1 MSDVIVRKVGN
12 IFSENGLMKDKM
24 IIVEIR
30 KERTSMELL
39 EKVLDDNNLFEAY
52 KQVYKNKGTSGVDD
66 ITVEELGQYM
76 YLHKEEIKEQIR
88 NRKYKPSSVRR
99 VYIPKDN
106 GDKRGLGI
114 PTVVDRLI
122 QQAIVQVLSPI
133 YEQQFSETSFGFRPN
148 RSCEMAI
155 IKLLEYFNDG
165 YTWIVD
171 IDLQKFFDT
180 VCHDKLISIIMK
192 TVHDG
197 ELVSLIRKYLV
208 SGVMEKGVVSP
219 TKVGTPQGGNLS
231 PLLSNIMLNELDKEL
246 EKRGL
251 RFTRYADD
259 CIIVVQSEKAANR
272 VMESITKFIKKKL
285 GLKVNVEKSKIARP
299 NQIKYLGFG
308 FYYTKTG
315 KIKPKSHLKSIQ
327 KFKRKLKQLTKRSW
341 SISLRDRIIK
351 LNQVIR
357 GWINYFRIADMKTC
371 MSSISEHL
379 RRRIRCIIWKQWK
392 TCKHRYKCLLR
403 LGVSKEKARRTS
415 YSRASYWHNSMSIV
429 VSVAI
434 SNERLKRK
442 GLVFPLDYYLK
453 VHTVI

>member
-1 MSDVIVRKVGN
+1 
-12 IFSENGLMKDKM
+12 
-24 IIVEIR
+24 
-30 KERTSMELL
+30 
-39 EKVLDDNNLFEAY
+39 
-52 KQVYKNKGTSGVDD
+52 
-66 ITVEELGQYM
+66 M

-88 NRKYKPSSVRR
+88 TRKYKPSPVRR

-122 QQAIVQVLSPI
+122 QQAILQVLSPI
-133 YEQQFSETSFGFRPN
+133 YEQQFSETSYGFRPN

-155 IKLLEYFNDG
+155 IKLLEYFNNG
-165 YTWIVD
+165 YMWIVD

-180 VCHDKLISIIMK
+180 VCHDKLIAIIMK
-192 TVHDG
+192 TIHDG

-208 SGVMEKGVVSP
+208 SGVMENGVVSP

-272 VMESITKFIKKKL
+272 VIESITKFIEKKL
-285 GLKVNVEKSKIARP
+285 GLKVNVEKSKVTRP
-299 NQIKYLGFG
+299 DQIKYLGYG

-315 KIKPKSHLKSIQ
+315 IIKPKPHLKSIQ

-341 SISLRDRIIK
+341 SISLEERIVK

-357 GWINYFRIADMKTC
+357 GWINYFRITDMKTY
-371 MSSISEHL
+371 MTSISKHL

-392 TCKHRYKCLLR
+392 TCDNRIRCLKK
-403 LGVSKEKARRTS
+403 LGVYENKAKMCA
-415 YSRASYWHNSMSIV
+415 YSRKSYWFISNQISIEY
-429 VSVAI
+429 AL

-442 GLVFPLDYYLK
+442 GLVFPLDHYLK
-453 VHTVI
+453 VHI

>member
-1 MSDVIVRKVGN
+1 
-12 IFSENGLMKDKM
+12 
-24 IIVEIR
+24 
-30 KERTSMELL
+30 MELL
-39 EKVLDDNNLFEAY
+39 EKVLNDNNLFEAY
-52 KQVYKNKGTSGVDD
+52 KQVYKNKGASGVDGV
-66 ITVEELGQYM
+66 TVDELGKYM

-88 NRKYKPSSVRR
+88 KRKYKPSPVRR
-99 VYIPKDN
+99 VYIPKEN

-133 YEQQFSETSFGFRPN
+133 YEKQFSETSYGFRPK

-165 YTWIVD
+165 YIWIVD

-192 TVHDG
+192 TIHDG

-208 SGVMEKGVVSP
+208 SGVMENGVVSP

-259 CIIVVQSEKAANR
+259 CISLVKSEKAANR
-272 VMESITKFIKKKL
+272 VMESITKFIEKKL
-285 GLKVNVEKSKIARP
+285 GLKVNVEKSKVARP
-299 NQIKYLGFG
+299 NQIKYLGYG

-315 KIKPKSHLKSIQ
+315 IIKPKPHLKSIQ
-327 KFKRKLKQLTKRSW
+327 KFKRKLKQLTKRSC
-341 SISLRDRIIK
+341 SISLDERIVK

-357 GWINYFRIADMKTC
+357 GWINYFRIANMKECLKNIT
-371 MSSISEHL
+371 SHL
-379 RRRIRCIIWKQWK
+379 NRRIRCIIWKQWK
-392 TCKHRYKCLLR
+392 IPKHRIICLIK
-403 LGVSKEKARRTS
+403 LGINKNTAKACAYARK
-415 YSRASYWHNSMSIV
+415 SYWATSRVYPIQR
-429 VSVAI
+429 AI

-442 GLVFPLDYYLK
+442 GLVFPLDHYLR
-453 VHTVI
+453 VHTEI

>member
-1 MSDVIVRKVGN
+1 MAN
-12 IFSENGLMKDKM
+12 
-24 IIVEIR
+24 VEIR

-39 EKVLDDNNLFEAY
+39 EKVLDDNNLFKAY
-52 KQVYKNKGTSGVDD
+52 KQVYKNKGASGVDG
-66 ITVEELGQYM
+66 ITVEELGYYM

-88 NRKYKPSSVRR
+88 NRKYKPNPVKR
-99 VYIPKDN
+99 VYIPKEN

-122 QQAIVQVLSPI
+122 QQAIVQVLSPV
-133 YEQQFSETSFGFRPN
+133 YEQQFSETSYGFRPN

-165 YTWIVD
+165 YTWIID

-192 TVHDG
+192 TIHDG

-208 SGVMEKGVVSP
+208 SGVMENGVISS

-272 VMESITKFIKKKL
+272 VMESITKFIEKKL
-285 GLKVNVEKSKIARP
+285 GLKVNVEKSKVARP

-315 KIKPKSHLKSIQ
+315 IIKPKPHLKSIQ
-327 KFKRKLKQLTKRSW
+327 KFKRRLKQLTKRSW
-341 SISLRDRIIK
+341 SISLNERIIR

-357 GWINYFRIADMKTC
+357 GWINYFRIADMK
-371 MSSISEHL
+371 EHMRIITSHL
-379 RRRIRCIIWKQWK
+379 NRRLRCIIWKQWK
-392 TCKHRYKCLLR
+392 VSSKRILALVK
-403 LGVSKEKARRTS
+403 LGADTEQAKAIAF
-415 YSRASYWHNSMSIV
+415 SRKSYWNTSMFISIY
-429 VSVAI
+429 I
-434 SNERLKRK
+434 TNKRLKQK
-442 GLVFPLDYYLK
+442 GLVSPLDHYLK

>member
-1 MSDVIVRKVGN
+1 
-12 IFSENGLMKDKM
+12 
-24 IIVEIR
+24 
-30 KERTSMELL
+30 MELL
-39 EKVLDDNNLFEAY
+39 EKVLDDKNLLKACD
-52 KQVYKNKGTSGVDD
+52 QVYKNKGASGIDG
-66 ITVEELGQYM
+66 ITVDMLYPYFYE
-76 YLHKEEIKEQIR
+76 HKEEIKEQIR
-88 NRKYKPSSVRR
+88 NRKYKPSPVRR
-99 VYIPKDN
+99 VYIPKEN

-114 PTVVDRLI
+114 PTVIDRVI

-133 YEQQFSETSFGFRPN
+133 YEKQFSKTSYGFRPGC
-148 RSCEMAI
+148 SCEMAI

-192 TVHDG
+192 TIHDG

-208 SGVMEKGVVSP
+208 SGVMENGIVSP
-219 TKVGTPQGGNLS
+219 TTIGTPQGGNLS

-251 RFTRYADD
+251 NFTRYADD

-272 VMESITKFIKKKL
+272 VMESITRFIGKKL
-285 GLKVNVEKSKIARP
+285 GLKVNIEKSKVARP
-299 NQIKYLGFG
+299 NQIKYLGYG

-315 KIKPKSHLKSIQ
+315 IIKPKPHLKSIQ

-341 SISLRDRIIK
+341 SISLEERIIK

-357 GWINYFRIADMKTC
+357 GWINYFRISDMKKKMT
-371 MSSISEHL
+371 SIGKHL

-392 TCKHRYKCLLR
+392 TASKRIPALVKLGANIEQAKAIAFSRKGYWNSSLFINIYITNKR
-403 LGVSKEKARRTS
+403 LQQ
-415 YSRASYWHNSMSIV
+415 
-429 VSVAI
+429 
-434 SNERLKRK
+434 K
-442 GLVFPLDYYLK
+442 GLVMPLDYYLK
-453 VHTVI
+453 NTYCDIN

>member
-1 MSDVIVRKVGN
+1 MAN
-12 IFSENGLMKDKM
+12 
-24 IIVEIR
+24 VEIR

-39 EKVLDDNNLFEAY
+39 EKVLDDKNLFKAY
-52 KQVYKNKGTSGVDD
+52 EQVYKNKGTSGVDG
-66 ITVEELGQYM
+66 ITVDELGYYM
-76 YLHKEEIKEQIR
+76 FKHKEEIKEQIR
-88 NRKYKPSSVRR
+88 NRKYKPSPVRR

-133 YEQQFSETSFGFRPN
+133 YEQQFSETSYGFRPN

-165 YTWIVD
+165 YTWVVD

-192 TVHDG
+192 TIHDG

-208 SGVMEKGVVSP
+208 SGVMENGVISP

-272 VMESITKFIKKKL
+272 VMESITKFIERKL
-285 GLKVNVEKSKIARP
+285 GLKVNVEKSKVAKP
-299 NQIKYLGFG
+299 NEIKYLGFG

-315 KIKPKSHLKSIQ
+315 SIKPKPHLKSVQ
-327 KFKRKLKQLTKRSW
+327 KFIRKLKQITKRSW
-341 SISLRDRIIK
+341 SISLDERFIK

-357 GWINYFRIADMKTC
+357 GWVNYFRIADMK
-371 MSSISEHL
+371 SKIRDISEHL

-392 TCKHRYKCLLR
+392 TCSHRHKCLLK
-403 LGVSKEKARRTS
+403 LGVSREKAKRTA

-434 SNERLKRK
+434 SNKRLKQK
-442 GLVFPLDYYLK
+442 GLVSPLDHYLK
-453 VHTVI
+453 VHTII

>member
-1 MSDVIVRKVGN
+1 
-12 IFSENGLMKDKM
+12 MKDKM
-24 IIVEIR
+24 IVVEIR
-30 KERTSMELL
+30 KEKTSMELL
-39 EKVLDDNNLFEAY
+39 EKVLDDKNLFEAY
-52 KQVYKNKGTSGVDD
+52 KQVYRNKGTSGVDG
-66 ITVEELGQYM
+66 ITVDELGCYM

-88 NRKYKPSSVRR
+88 NRKYKPNPVKR
-99 VYIPKDN
+99 VYIPKEN

-133 YEQQFSETSFGFRPN
+133 YEQQFCETSYGFRPN

-192 TVHDG
+192 TIHDG
-197 ELVSLIRKYLV
+197 ELVSLIRKYLA
-208 SGVMEKGVVSP
+208 SGVMENGVVSP

-231 PLLSNIMLNELDKEL
+231 PLLSNIILNELDKEL

-272 VMESITKFIKKKL
+272 VMESITKFIEKKL

-299 NQIKYLGFG
+299 NQIKYLGYG
-308 FYYTKTG
+308 FYLKNEMW
-315 KIKPKSHLKSIQ
+315 KPKPHLKSIQ

-341 SISLRDRIIK
+341 SISLNERIIK

-357 GWINYFRIADMKTC
+357 GWINYFRIADMKTY
-371 MSSISEHL
+371 MSNISKHL

-392 TCKHRYKCLLR
+392 TCRHRYECLLK
-403 LGVSKEKARRTS
+403 LGVPREKARITS

-429 VSVAI
+429 ISVAI

-442 GLVFPLDYYLK
+442 GLVMPLDYYLR

>member
-1 MSDVIVRKVGN
+1 
-12 IFSENGLMKDKM
+12 
-24 IIVEIR
+24 
-30 KERTSMELL
+30 MELL
-39 EKVLDDNNLFEAY
+39 EKVLDDKNLFEAY
-52 KQVYKNKGTSGVDD
+52 KQVYKNKGASGADGVTVD
-66 ITVEELGQYM
+66 ELGRYM

-88 NRKYKPSSVRR
+88 NRKYKPSPVRR
-99 VYIPKDN
+99 VYIPKEN
-106 GDKRGLGI
+106 GDRRGLGI

-133 YEQQFSETSFGFRPN
+133 YEQQFSEMSFGFRPN

-171 IDLQKFFDT
+171 IDLQSFFDT

-192 TVHDG
+192 TIHDG

-208 SGVMEKGVVSP
+208 SGVMENGVGTEV
-219 TKVGTPQGGNLS
+219 KVGTPQGGNLS

-251 RFTRYADD
+251 KFTRYADD

-272 VMESITKFIKKKL
+272 VMESVTKFIEKKL
-285 GLKVNVEKSKIARP
+285 GLKVNAEKSKVARP

-315 KIKPKSHLKSIQ
+315 IIKPKPHLKSIQ

-341 SISLRDRIIK
+341 SISLNERITK

-357 GWINYFRIADMKTC
+357 GWINYFRIADMKVY
-371 MSSISEHL
+371 MHSISKHL

-392 TCKHRYKCLLR
+392 TPYHRRICLIK
-403 LGVSKEKARRTS
+403 LGINKETAKACS
-415 YSRASYWHNSMSIV
+415 YARKSYWSTSSTYPIQL
-429 VSVAI
+429 AI
-434 SNERLKRK
+434 SNEILKRK
-442 GLVFPLDYYLK
+442 GLVFPLDHYLK
-453 VHTVI
+453 VYTVVN

>member
-1 MSDVIVRKVGN
+1 
-12 IFSENGLMKDKM
+12 
-24 IIVEIR
+24 
-30 KERTSMELL
+30 MELL
-39 EKVLDDNNLFEAY
+39 EKVLDDKNLFEAY
-52 KQVYKNKGTSGVDD
+52 KQVYKNKGASGVDGV
-66 ITVEELGQYM
+66 TVDELGHYM
-76 YLHKEEIKEQIR
+76 YKHKEDIKEQIR
-88 NRKYKPSSVRR
+88 KRKYKPSPVRR

-133 YEQQFSETSFGFRPN
+133 YEEQFSETSYGFRPT

-165 YTWIVD
+165 YDWIVD

-192 TVHDG
+192 TIHDG

-208 SGVMEKGVVSP
+208 SGVMENGVISP

-259 CIIVVQSEKAANR
+259 CIIVVKSEKAANR
-272 VMESITKFIKKKL
+272 VMESITKFIEKKL
-285 GLKVNVEKSKIARP
+285 GLKVNAEKSKIARP
-299 NQIKYLGFG
+299 HQIKYLGFG

-315 KIKPKSHLKSIQ
+315 IIKPKPHLKSIQ
-327 KFKRKLKQLTKRSW
+327 KFKRKLKQITKRSL
-341 SISLRDRIIK
+341 SISLNERIIK

-357 GWINYFRIADMKTC
+357 GWINYFRIADMKAYMT
-371 MSSISEHL
+371 SISEHL

-392 TCKHRYKCLLR
+392 IPRKRIPSLVK
-403 LGVSKEKARRTS
+403 LGANIEQAKAIAF
-415 YSRASYWHNSMSIV
+415 SRKSYWNTSMFIG
-429 VSVAI
+429 I
-434 SNERLKRK
+434 YITNESLKKK
-442 GLVFPLDYYLK
+442 GLVSPLDHYLK
-453 VHTVI
+453 IHTVI

>member
-1 MSDVIVRKVGN
+1 
-12 IFSENGLMKDKM
+12 M
-24 IIVEIR
+24 INVEIR

-39 EKVLDDNNLFEAY
+39 EKVLDDKNLFEAY
-52 KQVYKNKGTSGVDD
+52 KQVYKNKGASGVDGV
-66 ITVEELGQYM
+66 TVDELGKYM

-88 NRKYKPSSVRR
+88 TRKYKPSPVRR

-122 QQAIVQVLSPI
+122 QQAILQVLSPI
-133 YEQQFSETSFGFRPN
+133 YEQQFSETSYGFRPN

-155 IKLLEYFNDG
+155 IKLLEYFNNG
-165 YTWIVD
+165 YMWIVD

-180 VCHDKLISIIMK
+180 VCHDKLIAIIMK
-192 TVHDG
+192 TIHDG

-208 SGVMEKGVVSP
+208 SGVMENGVVSP

-272 VMESITKFIKKKL
+272 VIESITKFIEKKL
-285 GLKVNVEKSKIARP
+285 GLKVNVEKSKVTRP
-299 NQIKYLGFG
+299 DQIKYLGYG

-315 KIKPKSHLKSIQ
+315 IIKPKPHLKSIQ

-341 SISLRDRIIK
+341 SISLEERIVK

-357 GWINYFRIADMKTC
+357 GWINYFRITDMKTY
-371 MSSISEHL
+371 MTSISKHL

-392 TCKHRYKCLLR
+392 TCDNRIRCLKK
-403 LGVSKEKARRTS
+403 LGVYENKAKMCA
-415 YSRASYWHNSMSIV
+415 YSRKSYWFISNQISIEY
-429 VSVAI
+429 AL

-442 GLVFPLDYYLK
+442 GLVFPLDHYLK
-453 VHTVI
+453 VHI

>member
-1 MSDVIVRKVGN
+1 
-12 IFSENGLMKDKM
+12 MKDKM

-39 EKVLDDNNLFEAY
+39 ERVLDDKNLFKAY
-52 KQVYKNKGTSGVDD
+52 EQVYRNKGASGVDGV
-66 ITVEELGQYM
+66 TVDELGYYM

-88 NRKYKPSSVRR
+88 NRKYKPNPVRR

-114 PTVVDRLI
+114 PTVVDRVI

-133 YEQQFSETSFGFRPN
+133 YEQQFSETSYGFRPN

-192 TVHDG
+192 TIHDG

-208 SGVMEKGVVSP
+208 SGVMENGVVSP

-259 CIIVVQSEKAANR
+259 CIIVVKSEKAANR
-272 VMESITKFIKKKL
+272 VMESITKFIEKKL
-285 GLKVNVEKSKIARP
+285 GLKVNVEKSKVARP
-299 NQIKYLGFG
+299 NEIKYLGFG

-315 KIKPKSHLKSIQ
+315 IIKPKPHLKSIQ

-341 SISLRDRIIK
+341 SISLNERITK

-357 GWINYFRIADMKTC
+357 GWINYFRIADMKTY
-371 MSSISEHL
+371 MTSISEHL

-392 TCKHRYKCLLR
+392 IPSKRIPALVK
-403 LGVSKEKARRTS
+403 LGADKEQAKAIAYTRK
-415 YSRASYWHNSMSIV
+415 SYWNTSIF
-429 VSVAI
+429 I
-434 SNERLKRK
+434 SIYITNKRLKQK
-442 GLVFPLDYYLK
+442 GLVSPLEHYLK

>member
-1 MSDVIVRKVGN
+1 
-12 IFSENGLMKDKM
+12 M
-24 IIVEIR
+24 INVEIR

-39 EKVLDDNNLFEAY
+39 EKVLDDQNLFEAY
-52 KQVYKNKGTSGVDD
+52 KQVYKNKGTSGVDG
-66 ITVEELGQYM
+66 ITVDELGYYM
-76 YLHKEEIKEQIR
+76 YQHKEEIKEQIR
-88 NRKYKPSSVRR
+88 NRKYKPSPVRR
-99 VYIPKDN
+99 VYIPKEN

-133 YEQQFSETSFGFRPN
+133 YEQQFSETSYGFRPN

-155 IKLLEYFNDG
+155 INLLEYFNDG

-192 TVHDG
+192 TIHDG
-197 ELVSLIRKYLV
+197 ELVSIIRKYLV
-208 SGVMEKGVVSP
+208 SGVMENGVINP

-272 VMESITKFIKKKL
+272 VMESITKFIEKKL
-285 GLKVNVEKSKIARP
+285 GLKVNVEKSKVARP
-299 NQIKYLGFG
+299 NQIKYLGYG

-315 KIKPKSHLKSIQ
+315 IIKPKPHLKSIQ
-327 KFKRKLKQLTKRSW
+327 KFKRKLKQLTMRSW
-341 SISLRDRIIK
+341 SISLDERIIK

-357 GWINYFRIADMKTC
+357 GWINYFRVADMKVWLK
-371 MSSISEHL
+371 SISEHL
-379 RRRIRCIIWKQWK
+379 RRRIRCTIWKQWK
-392 TCKHRYKCLLR
+392 TCEHRYKCLIK

-442 GLVFPLDYYLK
+442 GLVFPLDHYLK

>member
-1 MSDVIVRKVGN
+1 
-12 IFSENGLMKDKM
+12 M
-24 IIVEIR
+24 INVEIR
-30 KERTSMELL
+30 KERTSVKLL
-39 EKVLDDNNLFEAY
+39 EKVLDDKNLFEAY
-52 KQVYKNKGTSGVDD
+52 KQVYKNKGASGIDGVTVD
-66 ITVEELGQYM
+66 ELGAYM
-76 YLHKEEIKEQIR
+76 YKHKAEIKEQIR
-88 NRKYKPSSVRR
+88 NRKYKPSPVRR
-99 VYIPKDN
+99 VYIQKDN

-133 YEQQFSETSFGFRPN
+133 YEQQFSKASYGFRPN

-192 TVHDG
+192 TIHDG

-208 SGVMEKGVVSP
+208 SGVMENGVVSP

-272 VMESITKFIKKKL
+272 VMESITKFIEKKL
-285 GLKVNVEKSKIARP
+285 GLKVNIEKSKVARP
-299 NQIKYLGFG
+299 NEIKYLGYG
-308 FYYTKTG
+308 FYYSKSG
-315 KIKPKSHLKSIQ
+315 KIKPKPHLKSIQ
-327 KFKRKLKQLTKRSW
+327 KFKRKLKQLTKRNW
-341 SISLRDRIIK
+341 SIPLENRIAK

-357 GWINYFRIADMKTC
+357 GWINYFRIADMKIY
-371 MSSISEHL
+371 MRSISKHL

-392 TCKHRYKCLLR
+392 TCNHRIISLIK
-403 LGVSKEKARRTS
+403 LGCNKEQAKAIT
-415 YSRASYWHNSMSIV
+415 YSRKSYWNTSMYISIYITN
-429 VSVAI
+429 A
-434 SNERLKRK
+434 RLKQK
-442 GLVFPLDYYLK
+442 GLAMPLEHYLK
-453 VHTVI
+453 VHTEI

>member
-1 MSDVIVRKVGN
+1 
-12 IFSENGLMKDKM
+12 
-24 IIVEIR
+24 
-30 KERTSMELL
+30 MELL
-39 EKVLDDNNLFEAY
+39 EKVLDDKNLFEAY
-52 KQVYKNKGTSGVDD
+52 KQVYRNKGTSGVDG
-66 ITVEELGQYM
+66 ITVDELGCYM

-88 NRKYKPSSVRR
+88 NRKYKPNPVKR
-99 VYIPKDN
+99 VYIPKEN

-133 YEQQFSETSFGFRPN
+133 YEQQFCETSYGFRPN

-192 TVHDG
+192 TIHDG
-197 ELVSLIRKYLV
+197 ELVSLIRKYLA
-208 SGVMEKGVVSP
+208 SGVMENGVVSP

-231 PLLSNIMLNELDKEL
+231 PLLSNIILNELDKEL

-272 VMESITKFIKKKL
+272 VMESITKFIEKKL

-299 NQIKYLGFG
+299 NQIKYLGYG
-308 FYYTKTG
+308 FYLKNEMW
-315 KIKPKSHLKSIQ
+315 KPKPHLKSIQ

-341 SISLRDRIIK
+341 SISLNERIIK

-357 GWINYFRIADMKTC
+357 GWINYFRIADMKTY
-371 MSSISEHL
+371 MSNISKHL

-392 TCKHRYKCLLR
+392 TCRHRYECLLK
-403 LGVSKEKARRTS
+403 LGVPREKARITS

-429 VSVAI
+429 ISVAI

-442 GLVFPLDYYLK
+442 GLVMPLDYYLR

>member
-1 MSDVIVRKVGN
+1 
-12 IFSENGLMKDKM
+12 M
-24 IIVEIR
+24 INVEIR

-39 EKVLDDNNLFEAY
+39 EKVLDDKNLFEAY
-52 KQVYKNKGTSGVDD
+52 KQVYKNKGASGVDGV
-66 ITVEELGQYM
+66 TVDELGKYI

-88 NRKYKPSSVRR
+88 KRKYKPSPVRR
-99 VYIPKDN
+99 VYIPKEN

-133 YEQQFSETSFGFRPN
+133 YEEQFSETSYGFRPN
-148 RSCEMAI
+148 RSCEKAI

-192 TVHDG
+192 TIHDG

-208 SGVMEKGVVSP
+208 SGVMENGIVSP

-251 RFTRYADD
+251 RFVRYTDD
-259 CIIVVQSEKAANR
+259 CIIVVRSEKSANR
-272 VMESITKFIKKKL
+272 VMENITKFIEKKL
-285 GLKVNVEKSKIARP
+285 GLKVNVEKSKVARP
-299 NQIKYLGFG
+299 NQIKYLGYG

-315 KIKPKSHLKSIQ
+315 IIKTKPHLKSIQ
-327 KFKRKLKQLTKRSW
+327 KFKRKLKQITKRNY
-341 SISLRDRIIK
+341 SISLNERIVK

-357 GWINYFRIADMKTC
+357 GWINYFRIADMKEQIKNIT
-371 MSSISEHL
+371 SHL
-379 RRRIRCIIWKQWK
+379 NRRIRCIIWKQWK
-392 TCKHRYKCLLR
+392 TCNHRYKCLLK
-403 LGVSKEKARRTS
+403 LGISKEKAKRTA
-415 YSRASYWHNSMSIV
+415 YSRASYWHNSKSIV
-429 VSVAI
+429 LHVAI
-434 SNERLKRK
+434 SNKRIKQK
-442 GLVFPLDYYLK
+442 GLVLPLDYYLK

>member
-1 MSDVIVRKVGN
+1 
-12 IFSENGLMKDKM
+12 MKTTSKE
-24 IIVEIR
+24 IIINVEIR

-39 EKVLDDNNLFEAY
+39 ERVLNENNIKKAIER
-52 KQVYKNKGTSGVDD
+52 VVSNKGTSGIDGMK
-66 ITVEELGQYM
+66 VEEL
-76 YLHKEEIKEQIR
+76 YLYFYEHGEELKEQIR
-88 NRKYKPSSVRR
+88 TRKYKPSPVKR

-114 PTVVDRLI
+114 PIVVDRVI
-122 QQAIVQVLSPI
+122 QQAIVQILSPI
-133 YEQQFSETSFGFRPN
+133 YERQFSENSYGFRPN

-171 IDLQKFFDT
+171 IDLEKFFDN
-180 VCHDKLISIIMK
+180 VCHDKLIAIIMK
-192 TVHDG
+192 TIHDG

-208 SGVMEKGVVSP
+208 SGVMENGVISP

-259 CIIVVQSEKAANR
+259 CIIVVKSEKAANR
-272 VMESITKFIKKKL
+272 VMETITRFIEKKL
-285 GLKVNVEKSKIARP
+285 GLKVNITKSKVAKP

-308 FYYTKTG
+308 FYTTKTG
-315 KIKPKSHLKSIQ
+315 IIKPKPHLKSIQ
-327 KFKRKLKQLTKRSW
+327 KFKRKLKQLTSRNW
-341 SISLRDRIIK
+341 SISLKDRIIK

-357 GWINYFRIADMKTC
+357 GWINYFRIADMKVYITQ
-371 MSSISEHL
+371 ISEHL

-392 TCKHRYKCLLR
+392 VPKKRIWGLQK
-403 LGVSKEKARRTS
+403 LGANIDQAKAIA
-415 YSRASYWHNSMSIV
+415 YSRKSYWNSSLFIG
-429 VSVAI
+429 I
-434 SNERLKRK
+434 YITNDKLKQK
-442 GLVFPLDYYLK
+442 GLVFPLDHYLK
-453 VHTVI
+453 VHTEI

>member
-1 MSDVIVRKVGN
+1 
-12 IFSENGLMKDKM
+12 M
-24 IIVEIR
+24 INVEIR

-39 EKVLDDNNLFEAY
+39 EKVLDDKNLFEAY
-52 KQVYKNKGTSGVDD
+52 KQVYKNKGASGVDGV
-66 ITVEELGQYM
+66 TVDELGKYI

-88 NRKYKPSSVRR
+88 KRKYKPSPVRR
-99 VYIPKDN
+99 VYIPKEN

-133 YEQQFSETSFGFRPN
+133 YEEQFSETSYGFRPN
-148 RSCEMAI
+148 RSCEKAI

-192 TVHDG
+192 TIHDG

-208 SGVMEKGVVSP
+208 SGVMENGIISP

-251 RFTRYADD
+251 RFVRYADD
-259 CIIVVQSEKAANR
+259 CIIVVRSEKSANR
-272 VMESITKFIKKKL
+272 VMENITKFIEKKL
-285 GLKVNVEKSKIARP
+285 GLKVNVEKSKVAKP
-299 NQIKYLGFG
+299 NQIKYLGYG

-315 KIKPKSHLKSIQ
+315 IIKTKPHLKSIQ
-327 KFKRKLKQLTKRSW
+327 KFKRKLKQITKRNY
-341 SISLRDRIIK
+341 SISLNERIVK

-357 GWINYFRIADMKTC
+357 GWINYFRIADMKEQIKNIT
-371 MSSISEHL
+371 SHL
-379 RRRIRCIIWKQWK
+379 NRRIRCIIWKQWK
-392 TCKHRYKCLLR
+392 TCNHRYKCLLK
-403 LGVSKEKARRTS
+403 LGISKEKAKRTA
-415 YSRASYWHNSMSIV
+415 YSRASYWHNSKSIV
-429 VSVAI
+429 LHVAI
-434 SNERLKRK
+434 SNKRIKQK
-442 GLVFPLDYYLK
+442 GLVLPLDYYLK